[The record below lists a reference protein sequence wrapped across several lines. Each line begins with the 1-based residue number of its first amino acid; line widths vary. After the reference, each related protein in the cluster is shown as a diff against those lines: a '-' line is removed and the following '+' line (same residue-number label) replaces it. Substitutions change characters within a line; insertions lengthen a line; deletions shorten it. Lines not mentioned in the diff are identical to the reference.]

1 MKTMDLHG
9 HVWTFRPY
17 VAHMLRPKAPPPSRH
32 FRTFVEDPTRG
43 RVRLTGR
50 LTMPSELTL
59 PSETDLVVAIH
70 GLGGSHRSHYMVDI
84 AHDAL
89 ALGHACLR
97 VNLRGADRFG
107 TDYYHAGLTADIVAV
122 LQSPEVRAFRRV
134 FLIGYSLGG
143 HVSLRHAAEGAC
155 ENVAGVAAI
164 CPPIDLAAGVVEIDK
179 PKGRIY
185 RRNVLRGLKDIY
197 KGVAQRG
204 AVPFDV
210 KLADAI
216 DTIREWD
223 ERIIAPRHGFASAD
237 DYYART
243 SVAPILHQVRVP
255 TLVVATSKDPMV
267 FEHIVRPH
275 LEECAAVQTVFL
287 DRGGHVGFPR
297 GTQLGHGDSGSVAT
311 QALRYLQRRAGPPC
325 ASA

>member
-1 MKTMDLHG
+1 MDLHG

-32 FRTFVEDPTRG
+32 FRTYLDDPVRG

-50 LTMPSELTL
+50 LTLPSEVTL

-70 GLGGSHRSHYMVDI
+70 GLGGSHRSHYMVEI

-97 VNLRGADRFG
+97 VNLRGADRHG
-107 TDYYHAGLTADIVAV
+107 TDYYHAGLTADVVAV
-122 LQSPEVRAFRRV
+122 LQSPEVLAFRRV
-134 FLIGYSLGG
+134 FLLGYSLGG

-155 ENVAGVAAI
+155 SNVAGVAAF
-164 CPPIDLAAGVVEIDK
+164 CPPIDLAGGVVEIDK

-185 RRNVLRGLKDIY
+185 RRTVLRGLKDIY
-197 KGVAQRG
+197 RGVAQRSE
-204 AVPFDV
+204 VPFDV
-210 KLADAI
+210 KRADAI

-243 SVAPILHQVRVP
+243 TVAPILHQVTVP

-267 FEHIVRPH
+267 FAHIVRPH
-275 LEECAAVQTVFL
+275 LEECSAVRTVFL

-311 QALRYLQRRAGPPC
+311 QALRWLQRRAGDTR